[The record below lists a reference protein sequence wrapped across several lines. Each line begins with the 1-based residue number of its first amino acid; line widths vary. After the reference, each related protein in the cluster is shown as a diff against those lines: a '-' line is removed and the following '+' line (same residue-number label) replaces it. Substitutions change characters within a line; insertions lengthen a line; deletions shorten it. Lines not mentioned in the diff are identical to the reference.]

1 MRSQFV
7 TAYKNKRITDGTPLI
22 KCYKFCLKKLIKY
35 IIYMQIATLQSKIY
49 DIRGQ
54 KVILDF
60 DLSMLYE
67 VETRALNQSA
77 KRNIKRFPSDFMF
90 QLSEDEY
97 NSLRSQI
104 VILDEV
110 GRGKYRKYLPF
121 AFTEQGVAM
130 LSGILNSDVAVN
142 VNIAIM
148 RTFVMIRK
156 YALEHKEFNE
166 KLLEIETK
174 YDKKFSDVYEALN
187 YLIKKDEKETVQKE
201 RKQIGYKK

>member
-1 MRSQFV
+1 
-7 TAYKNKRITDGTPLI
+7 
-22 KCYKFCLKKLIKY
+22 
-35 IIYMQIATLQSKIY
+35 MQITTLQSKIY
-49 DIRGQ
+49 DIRDQ

-60 DLSMLYE
+60 DLAMLYE
-67 VETRALNQSA
+67 VETRVLNQSV
-77 KRNIKRFPSDFMF
+77 KRNIKRFPTDFMF
-90 QLSEDEY
+90 QLTQYEWISM
-97 NSLRSQI
+97 SSQI
-104 VILDEV
+104 VMTYPSK
-110 GRGKYRKYLPF
+110 RPKTALPF

-148 RTFVMIRK
+148 RTFVTIRK

-201 RKQIGYKK
+201 RNQIGYKK

>member
-1 MRSQFV
+1 MV
-7 TAYKNKRITDGTPLI
+7 TNCDDI
-22 KCYKFCLKKLIKY
+22 KTKLY
-35 IIYMQIATLQSKIY
+35 YMQVTTLQSKIV

-60 DLSMLYE
+60 DLAMLYE
-67 VETRALNQSA
+67 LETKVLNQA
-77 KRNIKRFPSDFMF
+77 VKRNVKRFPVDFMF
-90 QLSEDEY
+90 QLSDDEY

-104 VILDEV
+104 VTLENV

-130 LSGILNSDVAVN
+130 LSGILNSDVAIN

-148 RTFVMIRK
+148 RTFVMIRR
-156 YALEHKEFNE
+156 YALEHKEFNA

-187 YLIKKDEKETVQKE
+187 YLIKKEEKEVIQKE
-201 RKQIGYKK
+201 RKQIGYKKNNNETN

>member
-1 MRSQFV
+1 MQV
-7 TAYKNKRITDGTPLI
+7 T
-22 KCYKFCLKKLIKY
+22 
-35 IIYMQIATLQSKIY
+35 TLQSKIV

-60 DLSMLYE
+60 DLAILYE
-67 VETRALNQSA
+67 VETKVLNQA
-77 KRNIKRFPSDFMF
+77 VKRNVKRFPVDFMF
-90 QLSEDEY
+90 QLSDDEY

-104 VILDEV
+104 VTLENV

-130 LSGILNSDVAVN
+130 LSGILNSDVAIN

-148 RTFVMIRK
+148 RTFVMIRR
-156 YALEHKEFNE
+156 YALEHKEFNT

-187 YLIKKDEKETVQKE
+187 YLIKKEEKEVVQKE
-201 RKQIGYKK
+201 RKPIVYKK

>member
-1 MRSQFV
+1 
-7 TAYKNKRITDGTPLI
+7 
-22 KCYKFCLKKLIKY
+22 
-35 IIYMQIATLQSKIY
+35 MQLHTLQSKIH

-60 DLSMLYE
+60 DLAVLYE
-67 VETRALNQSA
+67 VETKVLNQA
-77 KRNIKRFPSDFMF
+77 VKRNIRRFPTDFMF
-90 QLSEDEY
+90 RLTIEEWESM
-97 NSLRSQI
+97 RSQI
-104 VILDEV
+104 VTAYQNK
-110 GRGKYRKYLPF
+110 RNATATPF
-121 AFTEQGVAM
+121 AFTEQGIAM
-130 LSGILNSDVAVN
+130 LSGILNSDVAIH

-187 YLIKKDEKETVQKE
+187 YLIKKDEKDNTQKD
-201 RKQIGYKK
+201 RKQIGYKNKNDKN

>member
-1 MRSQFV
+1 MRSQIV
-7 TAYKNKRITDGTPLI
+7 T
-22 KCYKFCLKKLIKY
+22 LKKTLN
-35 IIYMQIATLQSKIY
+35 YMHVATLQSKIH

-60 DLSMLYE
+60 DLALLYE
-67 VETRALNQSA
+67 VETKVLNQSV
-77 KRNIKRFPSDFMF
+77 KRNSKRFPMDFMF
-90 QLSEDEY
+90 QLSDDEY
-97 NSLRSQI
+97 NYLRSQI
-104 VILDEV
+104 VTLNEV
-110 GRGKYRKYLPF
+110 GRGKFRKYLPF

-130 LSGILNSDVAVN
+130 LSGILNSDVAIN

-156 YALEHKEFNE
+156 YALEHKEFHE
-166 KLLEIETK
+166 KLLEMETK

-187 YLIKKDEKETVQKE
+187 YLIKKEEKETIQKE

>member
-1 MRSQFV
+1 
-7 TAYKNKRITDGTPLI
+7 
-22 KCYKFCLKKLIKY
+22 
-35 IIYMQIATLQSKIY
+35 MQIATLQSKIY

-67 VETRALNQSA
+67 VETRALNQSV

>member
-1 MRSQFV
+1 ME
-7 TAYKNKRITDGTPLI
+7 GTI
-22 KCYKFCLKKLIKY
+22 
-35 IIYMQIATLQSKIY
+35 LQSKIY

-60 DLSMLYE
+60 DLAALYE
-67 VETRALNQSA
+67 VETKVLNQSV
-77 KRNIKRFPSDFMF
+77 KRNIKRFPVDFMF
-90 QLSEDEY
+90 RLTIEEWGSM
-97 NSLRSQI
+97 RSQI
-104 VILDEV
+104 VTAYQNKRNITV
-110 GRGKYRKYLPF
+110 TPF

-148 RTFVMIRK
+148 RTFVLIRK
-156 YALEHKEFNE
+156 YALEHQEFNT

-187 YLIKKDEKETVQKE
+187 YLIQKDEKETIQKE
-201 RKQIGYKK
+201 HKQIGYKKQ

>member
-1 MRSQFV
+1 
-7 TAYKNKRITDGTPLI
+7 
-22 KCYKFCLKKLIKY
+22 
-35 IIYMQIATLQSKIY
+35 MQIATLQSKIY

-60 DLSMLYE
+60 DLAILYE
-67 VETRALNQSA
+67 IETKVLNQA
-77 KRNIKRFPSDFMF
+77 VKRNVKRFPVDFMF
-90 QLSEDEY
+90 QLSDDEY

-104 VILDEV
+104 VTLENV

-130 LSGILNSDVAVN
+130 LSGILNSDMAIN

-148 RTFVMIRK
+148 RTFVMIRR
-156 YALEHKEFNE
+156 YALEHKEFTA